1 MENFLG
7 RLLAKI
13 APRAARA
20 LTALIHVS
28 EEDESVLPRVIAYEN
43 QVRELRQE
51 IDELRQDSLRIAELY
66 DLVFKRLNETR

>member
-7 RLLAKI
+7 RLLAKV
-13 APRAARA
+13 APRAAHA
-20 LTALIHVS
+20 LTTLIHVS
-28 EEDESVLPRVIAYEN
+28 EEDDALLPRVIAYEN

-66 DLVFKRLNETR
+66 DLVFERLNEKR

>member
-7 RLLAKI
+7 RLLAKV

-20 LTALIHVS
+20 LTTLIHVS
-28 EEDESVLPRVIAYEN
+28 EEDDALLPKVIAYEN

-51 IDELRQDSLRIAELY
+51 IDELRKDNLRIAELY
-66 DLVFKRLNETR
+66 DLVFERLNQRL